1 MVNSYGYLMTNSCI
15 TCCSTAGTCIIIFVW
30 LILEQPL
37 TRKKEKQLSE
47 KSKSQLISFSC
58 PLRTCHIT
66 QVVYFYENHI
76 DFSDYVCLLLPVR
89 RLFHQESGRRSGR
102 CSVSWT
108 AAAVWLLSSAP
119 GRETWKS
126 FQQIN
131 TFNLYIRQINLSW
144 LTLDDKKK
152 GGKINIYVWYR
163 SNVWF
168 STQLLN
174 LSQLWIFFQLPP
186 CGAAPT
192 VNSVQKPPCHC
203 LNSKSDGSV
212 TLVFLLS

>member
-1 MVNSYGYLMTNSCI
+1 MLFAHRLIHMTNKNRSCKKYINFNHVMVNSYGYLMTNSCI
-15 TCCSTAGTCIIIFVW
+15 TYCSTAGTCIIIFVW

-37 TRKKEKQLSE
+37 ARKKEKQLSE

-119 GRETWKS
+119 ERETWKS

-131 TFNLYIRQINLSW
+131 TFNLYIRQMNLSW
-144 LTLDDKKK
+144 LTFDDKEK
-152 GGKINIYVWYR
+152 GAKLI
-163 SNVWF
+163 
-168 STQLLN
+168 
-174 LSQLWIFFQLPP
+174 
-186 CGAAPT
+186 
-192 VNSVQKPPCHC
+192 
-203 LNSKSDGSV
+203 
-212 TLVFLLS
+212 